1 MVGWHH
7 RFYGHELGQTPGDS
21 EEQGGLVC
29 FSPWGGRVGHD
40 LVIEQQLGY
49 DVSTRQALQTG
60 LENRFPACPRYP

>member
-1 MVGWHH
+1 M
-7 RFYGHELGQTPGDS
+7 
-21 EEQGGLVC
+21 C

-40 LVIEQQLGY
+40 LLIEQQLGY